1 MPTGIEQRQHRRYN
15 LSLPV
20 RMSPKNSGASPAIAS
35 SRDISAQGIYLTVS
49 KDFDLGSNFEL
60 DLDLPQALS
69 QGVPVRIH
77 CRVKIIRV
85 DKLNESDKVGVAG
98 QIVSYQF
105 IRDEPAEKVVQE
117 ESPSTETE
125 SGA

>member
-1 MPTGIEQRQHRRYN
+1 MPTGIDQRQHRRYN

-49 KDFDLGSNFEL
+49 KDFELGSSFEL

-69 QGVPVRIH
+69 QGVAVRIH
-77 CRVKIIRV
+77 CLAKIIRV
-85 DKLNESDKVGVAG
+85 DKLNDDDKVGVAAH
-98 QIVSYQF
+98 IESYQF
-105 IRDEPAEKVVQE
+105 IRDEPAGEVVSKK
-117 ESPSTETE
+117 SPSKKTK
-125 SGA
+125 SRA